1 MRRTLAI
8 ASAIATMTLPFVAG
22 VASFGVASGAGAAP
36 SEKGG
41 ADPAV
46 AGAFAAPI
54 MEPAGHYCE
63 KAQDPA
69 PKCKPAAV
77 SVAVLPTGDVLYW
90 DGLEG
95 MNGVKYSTAL
105 EFGHTAQNDQS
116 RLLSLSGPSGPMW
129 SVPSPEDSGV
139 NPDGN
144 PSPRYLPVVPHS
156 NENKK
161 NDGDLFC
168 SSFVQMSDGTVLTAG
183 GTDYYQEPA
192 VPGTNYGLVELEGL
206 ANTRI
211 YDDATNS
218 WHQAGKMNHGRWYP
232 SVVTLPNGKLLVVGG
247 VGKMIKPVYTDHP
260 DESGRNNRTTE
271 TYDPATGTWT
281 DNGPTAEKSLPLF
294 PRVHVLPD
302 GNVYYDAAGQ
312 VVNPGGEGYD
322 EAVWNITSV
331 FDVVSKTWKNLGV
344 PMLGPVPIGFRG
356 SSFSVMLPLRPGDD
370 GKYSKAQFLSAGGV
384 LGVWPS
390 TYLADDSSVIN
401 TVDTA
406 NGDRMTSEA
415 TGRLNHRRWYS
426 SGVVLPTG
434 EVLTVNG
441 ADTDEV
447 VFPGSGHPVPQA
459 ELFDPVTKKWTPVA
473 TDQRNRSYHSTAAL
487 LPDGRV
493 LVAGHAPINTGYGGA
508 SDFGKDNLG
517 LTAPESDP
525 TFSIYSP
532 PYLFRGDRPV
542 INAVDRAVPYN
553 GLLTIDTTYAKD
565 ISTVALVRNP
575 STTHLVDGD
584 QRTVDV
590 PVVSRTADSV
600 TVAIPGD
607 TVLPPGPYMLFV
619 NRATPQGEIPSVSR
633 QVFLGGAVPTT
644 IAARVAR

>member
-1 MRRTLAI
+1 MRRAI
-8 ASAIATMTLPFVAG
+8 AMAAAVAIAGGPFIVR
-22 VASFGVASGAGAAP
+22 VAGAADV
-36 SEKGG
+36 GG
-41 ADPAV
+41 DPARI
-46 AGAFAAPI
+46 GAFAAPI
-54 MEPAGHYCE
+54 EEPNGHTCA

-95 MNGVKYSTAL
+95 MNNVKYSTAL

-116 RLLSLSGPSGPMW
+116 RLLDLSGPTW
-129 SVPSPEDSGV
+129 KVPDPEDSGV
-139 NPDGN
+139 NPNGN
-144 PSPRYLPVVPHS
+144 PSPRYLPGVPHS
-156 NENKK
+156 NENTK

-192 VPGTNYGLVELEGL
+192 VPGTNDGLVELEGL

-211 YDDATNS
+211 YDDAANTWRQS
-218 WHQAGKMNHGRWYP
+218 GPMNHGRWYP
-232 SVVTLPNGKLLVVGG
+232 SVVTLPDGKLLVVGG
-247 VGKMIKPVYTDHP
+247 VGKMIKPVYSDHP

-271 TYDPATGTWT
+271 TYDPATGRWT
-281 DNGPTAEKSLPLF
+281 DNGPTAKKSLPLF

-322 EAVWNITSV
+322 EAVWNLTSV
-331 FDVVSKTWKNLGV
+331 FDTVSKTWRDLGV
-344 PMLGPVPIGFRG
+344 PMLGPVPVGFRG
-356 SSFSVMLPLRPGDD
+356 SSFSVMLPLRPDAD
-370 GKYSKAQFLSAGGV
+370 GKYTEARFLSAGGV
-384 LGVWPS
+384 LGVWPG
-390 TYLADDSSVIN
+390 TFVADDSSVIN

-406 NGDRMTSEA
+406 SGDRMSSTA
-415 TGRLNHRRWYS
+415 TGRLNHRRWYT
-426 SGVVLPTG
+426 SGVVLPDG
-434 EVLTVNG
+434 EVLAVNG

-459 ELFDPVTKKWTPVA
+459 ELFDPATKKWTPAA
-473 TDQRNRSYHSTAAL
+473 TDPRNRSYHSTAAL

-508 SDFGKDNLG
+508 SDTGRDNLG

-542 INAVDRAVPYN
+542 ITAVNRSVPYDQ
-553 GLLTIDTTYAKD
+553 LLTIGTTYAKD

-575 STTHLVDGD
+575 SVTHLVDGD

-600 TVAIPGD
+600 TVSIPGN

-619 NRATPQGEIPSVSR
+619 NRNTAQGEIPSMSR
-633 QVFLGGAVPTT
+633 QVFLGRGVPASL
-644 IAARVAR
+644 AARLTR